1 MAAGKTQQNKS
12 DQQRAKDGTQAER
25 PAGQDSFAQQDGGNQ
40 PDARAVGDPSPAP
53 PGFSNNA
60 CIIAPRAPAPPH
72 QQHRRGS
79 RQADLPDK
87 QLTFGA
93 EPLAGRDPLL
103 PAHRLISR
111 VTSSN
116 SVNPKSQRRLRRC

>member
-1 MAAGKTQQNKS
+1 MAAGETQQNKS

-40 PDARAVGDPSPAP
+40 PDARAVGDPQQPRLRQRIFKQRLHNR
-53 PGFSNNA
+53 PGE
-60 CIIAPRAPAPPH
+60 RQRRPH
-72 QQHRRGS
+72 QQHRQGS

-93 EPLAGRDPLL
+93 EPLAGRDPLI
-103 PAHRLISR
+103 PRAQADQQGDQQQ
-111 VTSSN
+111 
-116 SVNPKSQRRLRRC
+116 QR